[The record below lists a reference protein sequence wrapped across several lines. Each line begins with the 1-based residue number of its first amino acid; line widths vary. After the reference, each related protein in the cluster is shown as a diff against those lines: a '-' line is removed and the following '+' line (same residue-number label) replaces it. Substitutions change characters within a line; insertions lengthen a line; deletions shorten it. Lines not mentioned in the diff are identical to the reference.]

1 MSLVDVTREFLPGS
15 SSSSELGFV
24 TGLRSCLVETIPKLS
39 SASSSSTTSTSS
51 KSLPYDRIT
60 SGRPDDTS
68 AAALS
73 AAVRPP
79 VKTEEVALLMF
90 LMISSIR

>member
-24 TGLRSCLVETIPKLS
+24 TGFRSCLVETIPKLS

-73 AAVRPP
+73 EGGTSDNIIVLNDFEDM
-79 VKTEEVALLMF
+79 T
-90 LMISSIR
+90 SST